1 MKMDIEFRSGDPMKP
16 VVVFIHGLGMN
27 RRIWTSPCEASILGG
42 LSSLAFLFRV
52 EPEKIRLFS
61 MPSVEPHSISTGINP
76 LEIKTPFH
84 DLWES
89 GYPVVT
95 WSQRRP
101 VGPLKE
107 AVEELSGIISFASSI
122 TKKGIILIGH
132 SRGGLVARKY
142 LEGSSGENI
151 KMLIT
156 ISTPH
161 RGSTMAGWVNY
172 ISPLAKI
179 IEPFTDDS
187 SKNMVRMAL
196 KRITDF
202 LKSEAIKE
210 LMPDSLFM
218 KSLKP
223 LRNIRFIS
231 IAGTEPVL
239 FSLWRWRYIHSKDGY
254 HLVPDRIF
262 SFPESILHV
271 IPHGMIPD
279 EWIPG
284 RGDGLVSVRSAIPED
299 STDSEIFG
307 VNHARILIDRS
318 LRTYIKSMIET
329 LVD

>member
-1 MKMDIEFRSGDPMKP
+1 MKP

-27 RRIWTSPCEASILGG
+27 RKIWTSPCEASILGG
-42 LSSLAFLFRV
+42 VSSLALLLRDK
-52 EPEKIRLFS
+52 PERIRLS
-61 MPSVEPHSISTGINP
+61 NMPSVEPQSISTGIDP
-76 LEIKTPFH
+76 MEIKTLFH

-95 WSQRRP
+95 WSQKRP
-101 VGPLKE
+101 IGPLIE
-107 AVEELSGIISFASSI
+107 AVKELRSVISFASSI
-122 TKKGIILIGH
+122 TKNRIILIGH

-142 LEGSSGENI
+142 LEESNSKDI

-161 RGSTMAGWVNY
+161 RGSTMAKWVSY
-172 ISPLAKI
+172 ISPITKI
-179 IEPFTDDS
+179 IEPFIGDS
-187 SKNMVRMAL
+187 SKGMVNMAL

-202 LKSEAIKE
+202 LKSDAIKE
-210 LMPDSLFM
+210 LMPDSLFI

-239 FSLWRWRYIHSKDGY
+239 FSLWRWRYVDSGDGY
-254 HLVPDRIF
+254 YFVPDRIF
-262 SFPESILHV
+262 SFPESIIHI
-271 IPHGMIPD
+271 IPQGMLPD
-279 EWIPG
+279 EWIHG

-299 STDSEIFG
+299 MTDSKIFS

-318 LRTYIKSMIET
+318 SRSYMRSMIET